1 MIFLYRDN
9 LSRSIKSMSNK
20 YEHITTILF
29 DAPFW
34 IILFERVENGMYSVA
49 KEVLGSSEPTNAE
62 ITLFFDRLDYN
73 RLRYSTPVEEEK
85 AVKPKVNFKK
95 AQKEAR
101 KATQQD
107 DFRYT
112 YSKAHIELKKL
123 QGEKKAEKKTISK
136 LQREEEKEH
145 KFELKQQKKK
155 QKLRGR

>member
-1 MIFLYRDN
+1 M
-9 LSRSIKSMSNK
+9 KSMK
-20 YEHITTILF
+20 HKHEHITTILF

-34 IILFERVENGMYSVA
+34 IVLFERVENGMYSVA
-49 KEVLGSSEPTNAE
+49 KEALGSSEPTNAE
-62 ITLFFDRLDYN
+62 IILFFDRLDYN

-85 AVKPKVNFKK
+85 MVKPKINFKK

-112 YSKAHIELKKL
+112 YSKAQVELKKL
-123 QGEKKAEKKTISK
+123 QEEKKAEKKNVSK
-136 LQREEEKEH
+136 LQREEEKER